1 MHRLALLASI
11 SLAACVPAKQP
22 ASSSVAPRPHG
33 TTTESEWQAA
43 SDLAATLA
51 RAAGGQRL
59 APALRVSEPGPVVR
73 RHLTLVAGGCYHVG
87 VAWLFG
93 ADLEANV
100 AFDTGT
106 AGDHA
111 GEHHLGAPGGALDF
125 CTDTNGGVS
134 LTFRPIPTTGTAA
147 MPSKLDLAVV
157 YGSATK
163 PRVAGR

>member
-1 MHRLALLASI
+1 MHRLALSALL
-11 SLAACVPAKQP
+11 LAACVQANKPAP
-22 ASSSVAPRPHG
+22 STTAPRPPG
-33 TTTESEWQAA
+33 VTTESEWQAA

-59 APALRVSEPGPVVR
+59 APALRVSEPGPVVH

-100 AFDTGT
+100 AFDQGT
-106 AGDHA
+106 AGDRA
-111 GEHHLGAPGGALDF
+111 GEHRLAAPGGALDF
-125 CTDTNGGVS
+125 CTDSNGGVS
-134 LTFRPIPTTGTAA
+134 LTFRPIATSGTAA
-147 MPSKLDLAVV
+147 MPEQLDIAVV

-163 PRVAGR
+163 PARVAGR